1 MASRPISINNP
12 AVSPTKAVE
21 TKKPLACYSLSSST
35 TPRSL
40 SGQEKCVQASA
51 SLGLALKDS
60 SRSCSRSITPE
71 VLSGGAH
78 PSEGGILSPIRKT
91 NAGEGERGEG
101 NNRDEASERSF
112 LYNNY
117 TKNNRFCASQQDR
130 FLSLQGNARE
140 FCYGPPVIK
149 KHFPAAT
156 KEWNNSVYAY
166 NSKRTILLSAIDKI
180 VKKLIKSYF
189 NSYFLSSPKIRE
201 LSVLNKVYVSKPEI
215 KHTNSKVIITIYKY
229 GSSIKNKNNQIKIN
243 DWQNQHINNTLSKNL
258 LSGSPLNHLNHS
270 GASASLKSVLLE
282 TDTTSSILPS
292 GIPPSLRRQKLPFGS
307 DEKDTNL
314 YYFSDLISKF
324 YGSRV
329 ELRIIDLKY
338 LHLNTSILVE
348 YLSNKLTNRKK
359 ILRKY
364 RFLLR
369 KIKLPVYSKHKHNN
383 LINNN
388 TLKELSLLNNI
399 SNLSVENLKKNKLVN
414 EHLLTN
420 MALSSIKYKAV
431 VGARF
436 EIGGRLTRRNIASKS
451 VFKFGQVGTLKNI
464 DASYKGLPVVT
475 LRGNHRPN
483 LDFSSFNTRT
493 RNGTYNVKG

>member
-1 MASRPISINNP
+1 LASSRPISKNNRIQNQNQKKLINI
-12 AVSPTKAVE
+12 VSLTKAVE
-21 TKKPLACYSLSSST
+21 TK
-35 TPRSL
+35 
-40 SGQEKCVQASA
+40 SGTKKRRPHFVTEEN
-51 SLGLALKDS
+51 LKDS
-60 SRSCSRSITPE
+60 
-71 VLSGGAH
+71 VV
-78 PSEGGILSPIRKT
+78 
-91 NAGEGERGEG
+91 
-101 NNRDEASERSF
+101 NNRYLKEKSF
-112 LYNNY
+112 LYKNY
-117 TKNNRFCASQQDR
+117 ANSLAGEAPLDR
-130 FLSLQGNARE
+130 FFSQKTNLVSPMRE
-140 FCYGPPVIK
+140 LCNGGRILELK

-189 NSYFLSSPKIRE
+189 NAYFLSSMGPTKIRK

-229 GSSIKNKNNQIKIN
+229 GSSINNNKNNKIKIN
-243 DWQNQHINNTLSKNL
+243 DWQNQHINNTNPQGTEKDKKNL
-258 LSGSPLNHLNHS
+258 H
-270 GASASLKSVLLE
+270 
-282 TDTTSSILPS
+282 
-292 GIPPSLRRQKLPFGS
+292 
-307 DEKDTNL
+307 
-314 YYFSDLISKF
+314 YFSDLISKF
-324 YGSRV
+324 YGNSRV

-348 YLSNKLTNRKK
+348 YLSNKLTNRKR

-369 KIKLPVYSKHKHNN
+369 KIKLPVYNKHQHNN
-383 LINNN
+383 QIYNN

-414 EHLLTN
+414 KHLLTN
-420 MALSSIKYKAV
+420 MGLSSIKYKAV

-451 VFKFGQVGTLKNI
+451 VFKFGQIGTLKNI
-464 DASYKGLPVVT
+464 DASYKGLPVVI

-483 LDFSSFNTRT
+483 LDYSSFNTRT
-493 RNGTYNVKG
+493 RNGAFNVKG

>member
-1 MASRPISINNP
+1 MASRPISKNNP
-12 AVSPTKAVE
+12 YPAGQVSPSAPKA
-21 TKKPLACYSLSSST
+21 
-35 TPRSL
+35 
-40 SGQEKCVQASA
+40 
-51 SLGLALKDS
+51 
-60 SRSCSRSITPE
+60 
-71 VLSGGAH
+71 GGALDETQKSLASESFLIIPTPILPLF
-78 PSEGGILSPIRKT
+78 PSPMSDNSLYPS
-91 NAGEGERGEG
+91 ALLRGEG
-101 NNRDEASERSF
+101 KRAGEVNRDLKPQRSF

-117 TKNNRFCASQQDR
+117 TKNNRFLAGGRLPIDR
-130 FLSLQGNARE
+130 LLSLGNARE
-140 FCYGPPVIK
+140 FYYGPPVIK
-149 KHFPAAT
+149 KHFPTAT

-166 NSKRTILLSAIDKI
+166 NSKRTILLSIIDKI

-189 NSYFLSSPKIRE
+189 NSYFLSSSPKIRE

-229 GSSIKNKNNQIKIN
+229 GSSINNKNQIKIN

-258 LSGSPLNHLNHS
+258 TSLVRTPLPPVPLPAAQPQAGQRSG
-270 GASASLKSVLLE
+270 
-282 TDTTSSILPS
+282 
-292 GIPPSLRRQKLPFGS
+292 R
-307 DEKDTNL
+307 EKDTNL

-348 YLSNKLTNRKK
+348 YLSNKLTSRKK
-359 ILRKY
+359 VLKKY
-364 RFLLR
+364 RLLLR
-369 KIKLPVYSKHKHNN
+369 KIKLPVYSKHKHD
-383 LINNN
+383 LIGNK

-414 EHLLTN
+414 KHLLTN

-493 RNGTYNVKG
+493 RNGAYNVKG